1 MRQQCHWL
9 LAVVVTLVFLGAEMV
24 MAAAPVATVQAAS
37 GTVTVKRKGVT
48 ALTPLAVRSS
58 LNVGDVVGTGAD
70 GKATLLFSDGSQTH
84 LNANSA
90 IEITAP
96 SSVGKGKQSLFRA
109 LSGEVWARLQPGK
122 AAQTRAVNAGVRGTE
137 FHLKVADDGT
147 TTVTVLEGEVDF
159 FNPHGA
165 VVVGE
170 SQQSVARPNAA
181 PTAPVT
187 VPNAGLMIEWT
198 LDLDRALIP
207 REKFFITP
215 ERKALEGELQQRSGR
230 VRLQPNDPDAHRDY
244 GDALFDSGKF
254 EDALKEYQEA
264 NRLAPNQPVTLTR
277 LGDALLELGRVD
289 EAEGSYRATLSP
301 RVAFN
306 PSRDGN
312 GAVFPLTYV
321 RGSDYVGGVPSHTP
335 ALIGLAWTALMRN
348 RPAEAQ
354 KMAEQTLAVATV
366 GQEFPF
372 RLVGQTTWAEKDFSP
387 YGSEAHIALGL
398 SLMRQPGKLDEAA
411 RAFQAALNEEPK
423 AYHYQARAWLA
434 MVYLAQNNS
443 ADALKEGQAAAQL
456 MPQSALAHGNL
467 SVVYFF
473 NGKPLDAEREARM
486 ATKLN
491 PDSVAARC
499 VLGQALLARGD
510 VDRAAQTAAQAV
522 ALDPQLPQARYL
534 AGIAEGQR
542 RNYRHATR
550 ELKETLTQAP
560 DFMPAASGLARV
572 YTRMGRNQEAVTLLN
587 DILPRHP
594 QSDEVVAALGVVYYE
609 QGKYKEA
616 VEQYQKALQLK
627 PNSALYH
634 AELART
640 LIDANHLNEAI
651 IAGQQAV
658 RLAPDVG
665 QFHAIL
671 GLAYDFSRLNVQAER
686 EYRTALALDPRNALA
701 HLELGLKAA
710 QSDVRENRFIP
721 KSGVQSPEDLMKQGL
736 QAVSSSPA
744 VSSLTQA
751 FLYDPAIS
759 RQVLRGG
766 VRTDLTLNGGN
777 TSPLNSSLTH
787 RSLGIGGAFH
797 SLGGAVRE
805 RDDGIRDNDHSK
817 QSGYAENLTFLP
829 DPRTTLFAR
838 FSRRRTEQGVP
849 GTVSLPDPDNRS
861 ETRDTLYQFA
871 AQRRMSS
878 RSYLWLGLS
887 RPTAQFN
894 LIDPG
899 RNNSFLLALP
909 QQGSGIVIFG
919 TPRQEIES
927 HSVVPELRM
936 EFALNREPTRPTVLT
951 LGVTHAN
958 LHATAMTNI
967 FFPTTPPVDTIAET
981 RVDRRLSVAYA
992 QLTERVNDRLSFVA
1006 QLRRQRFESTGT
1018 TALWGGTAV
1027 VGTAPLASV
1036 SESDVLPSLLVNYR
1050 ANERTFLRLFA
1061 NRQAQG
1067 QEFTTFAFRPTET
1080 LLSVEPLVMPKGSL
1094 KNSRTVE
1101 LEAERYLGARGF
1113 LKLFAF
1119 HTTAEGVD
1127 LAGLPLMES
1136 VEREGWGVRYE
1147 QQLSRNLYGQAGFLI
1162 NRTTNRTPFAPY
1174 DEGTA
1179 PYHAPRLAGLALNY
1193 VDRAGTKVGLQL
1205 NYVGKFFQD
1214 TSDFSIAA
1222 RPVFPAKT
1230 YVDLTIAK
1238 EPSLR
1243 YEFFIKVLNLFDNPA
1258 VLFNDIPTS
1267 KRRVVGGA
1275 TVRS

>member
-1 MRQQCHWL
+1 
-9 LAVVVTLVFLGAEMV
+9 
-24 MAAAPVATVQAAS
+24 VATVQAAS
-37 GTVTVKRKGVT
+37 GTLTVKRKGT
-48 ALTPLAVRSS
+48 AALTPLAVRGA
-58 LNVGDVVGTGAD
+58 LNVGDIAGTGAD
-70 GKATLLFSDGSQTH
+70 GKATLLFSDGSQTR

-137 FHLKVADDGT
+137 FHLKVAEDGT

-187 VPNAGLMIEWT
+187 VPNAGLMIEWS

-215 ERKALEGELQQRSGR
+215 DRKALEGELTQRGGR
-230 VRLQPNDPDAHRDY
+230 VRLQPNSADAHRDY

-254 EDALKEYQEA
+254 EDALKEYQEM
-264 NRLAPNQPVTLTR
+264 NRLAPNQPATLTR
-277 LGDALLELGRVD
+277 MGDALLELGRVD
-289 EAEGSYRATLSP
+289 EAEGSYRAALGDLGALAVQSFPTAMTPRSP
-301 RVAFN
+301 SA
-306 PSRDGN
+306 
-312 GAVFPLTYV
+312 
-321 RGSDYVGGVPSHTP
+321 HTP
-335 ALIGLAWTALMRN
+335 ALIGLAWAALTRN

-354 KMAEQTLAVATV
+354 KIAEQTLTAMGNAARMQAAADRRAVSPSP
-366 GQEFPF
+366 PF
-372 RLVGQTTWAEKDFSP
+372 GALHEVSDNRNEAGTETLP
-387 YGSEAHIALGL
+387 YSAEAHIALGL

-411 RAFQAALNEEPK
+411 RAFQAALNEEPA

-434 MVYLAQNNS
+434 MVHLAQNNS
-443 ADALKEGQAAAQL
+443 ADALKEGRAAVQL
-456 MPQSALAHGNL
+456 APQSALAHGNL

-491 PDSVAARC
+491 PDEVAARC

-510 VDRAAQTAAQAV
+510 MDAAAQTAAQAV

-550 ELKETLTQAP
+550 ELKETLNQAP

-572 YTRMGRNQEAVTLLN
+572 YTRMGRHQEAVTLLN

-594 QSDEVVAALGVVYYE
+594 QSDEVVAALGAVYYE

-616 VEQYQKALQLK
+616 AEQYQKALQLK

-640 LIDANHLNEAI
+640 LTDANRLNEAI

-658 RLAPDVG
+658 RLAPDAG
-665 QFHAIL
+665 QYHAIL
-671 GLAYDFSRLNVQAER
+671 ALAYDFSRLSAQAER

-701 HLELGLKAA
+701 HLELGLKASQA
-710 QSDVRENRFIP
+710 DVRENRFIP

-759 RQVLRGG
+759 RLVLRGG
-766 VRTDLTLNGGN
+766 VRSDLTLSGGN
-777 TSPLNSSLTH
+777 SSPLNSSLTH
-787 RSLGIGGAFH
+787 RSIGIGGAFH
-797 SLGGAVRE
+797 SLGGAVRD
-805 RDDGIRDNDHSK
+805 RDDGIRDNDNSK
-817 QSGYAENLTFLP
+817 QSGYSENFTFLP

-838 FSRRRTEQGVP
+838 LSRRRTEQGVP
-849 GTVSLPDPDNRS
+849 GTASFPDPDNRS

-878 RSYLWLGLS
+878 GSYLWLGLS
-887 RPTAQFN
+887 RPTTQFD

-899 RNNSFLLALP
+899 RNNSFLLAMP

-927 HSVVPELRM
+927 HSIVPELRL
-936 EFALNREPTRPTVLT
+936 EFALNREPTRPTILT
-951 LGVTHAN
+951 LGMTRAN
-958 LHATAMTNI
+958 LRATAMTNI

-1080 LLSVEPLVMPKGSL
+1080 LLSIEPLVMPKGSL

-1101 LEAERYLGARGF
+1101 LEAERYLGTRGF

-1119 HTTAEGVD
+1119 RTTAEGVD

-1147 QQLSRNLYGQAGFLI
+1147 QQLTRNLYGQAGFLI

-1179 PYHAPRLAGLALNY
+1179 PYHAPRLAGVALNY

-1205 NYVGKFFQD
+1205 NYVGQFFQD
-1214 TSDFSIAA
+1214 TPDFSVAA

-1243 YEFFIKVLNLFDNPA
+1243 YEFFVKVLNLFDSPA
-1258 VLFNDIPTS
+1258 VLFNDMPTG
-1267 KRRVVGGA
+1267 KRRVVGGMM
-1275 TVRS
+1275 VRF